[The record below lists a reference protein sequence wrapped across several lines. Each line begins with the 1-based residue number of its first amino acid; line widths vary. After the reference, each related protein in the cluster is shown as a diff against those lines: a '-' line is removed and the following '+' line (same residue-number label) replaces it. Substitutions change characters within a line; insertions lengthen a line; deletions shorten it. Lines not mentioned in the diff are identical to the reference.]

1 MISWKQYL
9 KVQLKRIGKAL
20 PGICLLTVF
29 LTVGLLVLMKAM
41 FLIEESKTENQPVKV
56 GIVGDI
62 DDTYLGIGIEVI
74 KNMEGIRNLAD
85 IRTMTEEEAK
95 RAFASGEISAY
106 LLVPDEFIDS
116 IIYGE
121 NKQLTYVTGETA
133 RDIGGLLINELVGS
147 ISQMV
152 TMTQTSVQAMQSY
165 MLEHDKRDELW
176 EATEGINIAYIEVV
190 LNRMEVFELQE
201 LGISNSITFAGHL
214 FTGIL
219 LLLMLLWGINSV
231 SLLVRGEN
239 SLMKILHTRGL
250 DGRKQV
256 LSELGAYCVLQCV
269 SLLCVF
275 ICVIIIKAA
284 FGLSIREW
292 DVLETGEK
300 LLFMVKLVPVV
311 VLTATMQAF
320 LYELVTNVVTGVL
333 LQFVVSISMAYVS
346 GCIYPL
352 SFFPEVMQVLG
363 GYSPI
368 GVALRYL
375 QKSLTFRNGLGEL
388 CIMIVYIL
396 IFLGLHIWR
405 RNLRITKE

>member
-9 KVQLKRIGKAL
+9 KVQLKRAGKAL
-20 PGICLLTVF
+20 PGICLLTFF

-41 FLIEESKTENQPVKV
+41 FLLEESKSENRIVNV

-74 KNMEGIRNLAD
+74 KNMDGIRNLAD
-85 IRTMTEEEAK
+85 IQTMTEEEAK
-95 RAFASGEISAY
+95 QAFASGDISAY
-106 LLVPDEFIDS
+106 LLVPEGFIDS
-116 IIYGE
+116 VVYGE
-121 NKQLTYVTGETA
+121 NKQLTYVTNEA
-133 RDIGGLLINELVGS
+133 AQDIGGLLINELVGS
-147 ISQMV
+147 ISQMI
-152 TMTQTSVQAMQSY
+152 TMTQTSVQSMQSY
-165 MLEHDKRDELW
+165 MLEHDMRDGLW

-190 LNRMEVFELQE
+190 LNRMDMFELEE
-201 LGISNSITFAGHL
+201 LGISNSISFTGHL

-219 LLLMLLWGINSV
+219 VLLMLLWGINSV
-231 SLLVRGEN
+231 SLLVRSEN
-239 SLMKILHTRGL
+239 SLLKILHTRGL
-250 DGRKQV
+250 NSRKQV
-256 LSELGAYCVLQCV
+256 LSEVGAYLVLQCA

-292 DVLETGEK
+292 DVLEAGEK
-300 LLFMVKLVPVV
+300 LLFVVKLVPVV
-311 VLTATMQAF
+311 MLTATMQAL

-333 LQFVVSISMAYVS
+333 LQFVVAVSMAYVS

-352 SFFPEVMQVLG
+352 SFFPEALQVLG
-363 GYSPI
+363 AYSPI

-375 QKSLTFRNGLGEL
+375 QKNLTYRNGWGEF
-388 CIMIVYIL
+388 CIMILYIL
-396 IFLGLHIWR
+396 LFVGLHIWK

>member
-9 KVQLKRIGKAL
+9 KVQLKRVGKAL

-41 FLIEESKTENQPVKV
+41 FLIEESKAENQVVKV

-85 IRTMTEEEAK
+85 IQTMTEEEARK
-95 RAFASGEISAY
+95 AFASGEISAY
-106 LLVPDEFIDS
+106 LLVPEGFIDS
-116 IIYGE
+116 VIYGE
-121 NKQLTYVTGETA
+121 NKQLTYITGATG

-147 ISQMV
+147 ISRMV

-165 MLEHDKRDELW
+165 MLEHGKRDELG

-190 LNRMEVFELQE
+190 LNRMEVFELEE
-201 LGISNSITFAGHL
+201 LGISNSISFTGHL
-214 FTGIL
+214 FTGVL

-231 SLLVRGEN
+231 SLLVRGES
-239 SLMKILHTRGL
+239 SLLKILHTRGL
-250 DGRKQV
+250 DCRKQV
-256 LSELGAYCVLQCV
+256 LTEVGAYCVLQCV

-275 ICVIIIKAA
+275 ICVIIIKGA
-284 FGLSIREW
+284 FGLSVREW
-292 DVLETGEK
+292 DVLKIGEK
-300 LLFMVKLVPVV
+300 LLFMVSLIPVV
-311 VLTATMQAF
+311 VLTATMQAL

-333 LQFVVSISMAYVS
+333 LQFVVAVSMAYVS

-352 SFFPEVMQVLG
+352 SFFPEVLQLLG
-363 GYSPI
+363 AYSPI

-375 QKSLTFRNGLGEL
+375 QKSLTFRNGLGEF
-388 CIMIVYIL
+388 CIMIMYIL
-396 IFLGLHIWR
+396 LFLGLHIWR
-405 RNLRITKE
+405 RNFRITKE

>member
-1 MISWKQYL
+1 MISWKQYW
-9 KVQLKRIGKAL
+9 KVQLKRAGKAL

-41 FLIEESKTENQPVKV
+41 FLIEESKSENRIVNV

-74 KNMEGIRNLAD
+74 KNMDGIRNLVD
-85 IRTMTEEEAK
+85 IQTMTEEEAK
-95 RAFASGEISAY
+95 QAFASGDISAY
-106 LLVPDEFIDS
+106 LLVPEGFIDS
-116 IIYGE
+116 VVYGE
-121 NKQLTYVTGETA
+121 NKQLTYVTNEA
-133 RDIGGLLINELVGS
+133 AQDIGGLLINELVGS
-147 ISQMV
+147 ISQMI
-152 TMTQTSVQAMQSY
+152 TMTQTSVQSMQSY
-165 MLEHDKRDELW
+165 MLEHDMRDGLW

-190 LNRMEVFELQE
+190 LNRMDMFELEE
-201 LGISNSITFAGHL
+201 LGISNSISFTGHL

-219 LLLMLLWGINSV
+219 VLLMLLWGINSV
-231 SLLVRGEN
+231 SLLVRSEN
-239 SLMKILHTRGL
+239 SLLKILHTRGL
-250 DGRKQV
+250 NSRKQV
-256 LSELGAYCVLQCV
+256 LSEVGAYLVLQCA

-292 DVLETGEK
+292 DVLEAGEK
-300 LLFMVKLVPVV
+300 LLFVVKLVPVV
-311 VLTATMQAF
+311 MLTATMQAL

-333 LQFVVSISMAYVS
+333 LQFVVAVSMAYVS

-352 SFFPEVMQVLG
+352 SFFPEALQVLG
-363 GYSPI
+363 AYSPI

-375 QKSLTFRNGLGEL
+375 QKNLTYRNGWGEF
-388 CIMIVYIL
+388 CIMILYIL
-396 IFLGLHIWR
+396 LFVGLHIWK

>member
-9 KVQLKRIGKAL
+9 KVQLKRVGKAL

-41 FLIEESKTENQPVKV
+41 FLIEESKAENQVVKV

-85 IRTMTEEEAK
+85 IQTMTEEEARK
-95 RAFASGEISAY
+95 AFASGEISAY
-106 LLVPDEFIDS
+106 LLVPEGFIDS

-121 NKQLTYVTGETA
+121 NKQLTYITGATA

-165 MLEHDKRDELW
+165 MLEHDKRDELG

-190 LNRMEVFELQE
+190 LNRMEVFELEE
-201 LGISNSITFAGHL
+201 LGISNSISFTGHL

-231 SLLVRGEN
+231 SLLVRGES
-239 SLMKILHTRGL
+239 SLLKILHTRGL
-250 DGRKQV
+250 DCRKQV
-256 LSELGAYCVLQCV
+256 LTEVGAYCVLQCV

-275 ICVIIIKAA
+275 VCVIIIKGA

-292 DVLETGEK
+292 DVLEIGGK
-300 LLFMVKLVPVV
+300 LLFMASLIPVV
-311 VLTATMQAF
+311 VLTATMQAL

-333 LQFVVSISMAYVS
+333 LQFVVAVSMAYVS

-352 SFFPEVMQVLG
+352 SFFPEVLQLLG
-363 GYSPI
+363 AYSPI

-375 QKSLTFRNGLGEL
+375 QKSLTFRNGLGEF
-388 CIMIVYIL
+388 CIMIMYIL
-396 IFLGLHIWR
+396 LFLGLHIWR
-405 RNLRITKE
+405 RNFRITKE

>member
-9 KVQLKRIGKAL
+9 KVQLKRAGKAL

-41 FLIEESKTENQPVKV
+41 FLIEESKSENRIVNV

-74 KNMEGIRNLAD
+74 KNMDGIRNLAD
-85 IRTMTEEEAK
+85 IQTMTEEEAK
-95 RAFASGEISAY
+95 QAFASGDISAY
-106 LLVPDEFIDS
+106 LLVPEGFIDS
-116 IIYGE
+116 VVYGE
-121 NKQLTYVTGETA
+121 NKQLTYVTNEA
-133 RDIGGLLINELVGS
+133 AQDIGGLLINELVGS
-147 ISQMV
+147 ISQMI
-152 TMTQTSVQAMQSY
+152 TMTQTSVQSMQSY
-165 MLEHDKRDELW
+165 MLEHDMRDGLW

-190 LNRMEVFELQE
+190 LNRMDMFELEE
-201 LGISNSITFAGHL
+201 LGISNSISFTGHL

-219 LLLMLLWGINSV
+219 VLLMLLWGINSV
-231 SLLVRGEN
+231 SLLVRSEN
-239 SLMKILHTRGL
+239 SLLKILHTRGL
-250 DGRKQV
+250 NSRKQV
-256 LSELGAYCVLQCV
+256 LSEVGAYLVLQCA

-292 DVLETGEK
+292 DVLEAGEK
-300 LLFMVKLVPVV
+300 LLFVVKLVPVV
-311 VLTATMQAF
+311 MLTATMQAL

-333 LQFVVSISMAYVS
+333 LQFVVAVSMAYVS

-352 SFFPEVMQVLG
+352 SFFPEALQVLG
-363 GYSPI
+363 AYSPI

-375 QKSLTFRNGLGEL
+375 QKNLTYRNGWGEF
-388 CIMIVYIL
+388 CIMILYIL
-396 IFLGLHIWR
+396 LFVGLHIWK

>member
-9 KVQLKRIGKAL
+9 KVQLKRVGKAL

-29 LTVGLLVLMKAM
+29 LTVSLLILMKAM
-41 FLIEESKTENQPVKV
+41 FLIEESKAENQAVKV

-95 RAFASGEISAY
+95 QAFASGEISAY
-106 LLVPDEFIDS
+106 LLVPDGFIDS

-121 NKQLTYVTGETA
+121 NKKLTYVTNETA
-133 RDIGGLLINELVGS
+133 KDIGGLLINELVGS

-190 LNRMEVFELQE
+190 LNRMEMFELE
-201 LGISNSITFAGHL
+201 EIGISNSITFTGHL

-219 LLLMLLWGINSV
+219 VLLMLLWGINSV
-231 SLLVRGEN
+231 SLLVRGES
-239 SLMKILHTRGL
+239 SLLKILHTHGL
-250 DGRKQV
+250 NGKKQV
-256 LSELGAYCVLQCV
+256 LSEVGAYCILQCL

-275 ICVIIIKAA
+275 VCVIIIKAA

-300 LLFMVKLVPVV
+300 LLFMVKLIPVV

-333 LQFVVSISMAYVS
+333 LQFVVAVSMAYIS

-352 SFFPEVMQVLG
+352 SFFPKVMQILG
-363 GYSPI
+363 AYSPI

-375 QKSLTFRNGLGEL
+375 QMSLTCRNGLGEL

-396 IFLGLHIWR
+396 LFVGLHIWR
-405 RNLRITKE
+405 RNLRITED

>member
-9 KVQLKRIGKAL
+9 KVQLKRAGKAL

-41 FLIEESKTENQPVKV
+41 FLIEESKSENRIVNV

-74 KNMEGIRNLAD
+74 KNMDGIRNLAD
-85 IRTMTEEEAK
+85 IQTMTEEEAK
-95 RAFASGEISAY
+95 QAFASGDISAY
-106 LLVPDEFIDS
+106 LLVPEGFIDS
-116 IIYGE
+116 VVYGE
-121 NKQLTYVTGETA
+121 NKQLTYVTNEA
-133 RDIGGLLINELVGS
+133 AQDIGGLLINELVGS
-147 ISQMV
+147 ISQMI
-152 TMTQTSVQAMQSY
+152 TMTQTSVQSMQSY
-165 MLEHDKRDELW
+165 MLEHDMRDGLW

-190 LNRMEVFELQE
+190 LNRMDMFELEE
-201 LGISNSITFAGHL
+201 LGISNSISFTGHL

-231 SLLVRGEN
+231 SLLVRSEN
-239 SLMKILHTRGL
+239 SLLKILHTRGL
-250 DGRKQV
+250 NSRKQV
-256 LSELGAYCVLQCV
+256 LSEVGAYLVLQCA

-275 ICVIIIKAA
+275 VCVIIIKAA

-292 DVLETGEK
+292 DVLEAGEK
-300 LLFMVKLVPVV
+300 LLFVVKLVPVV
-311 VLTATMQAF
+311 MLTATMQAL

-333 LQFVVSISMAYVS
+333 LQFVVAVSMAYVS

-352 SFFPEVMQVLG
+352 SFFPEVLQVLG
-363 GYSPI
+363 AYSPM

-375 QKSLTFRNGLGEL
+375 QKNLTYGNGLGEF
-388 CIMIVYIL
+388 CIMILYIL
-396 IFLGLHIWR
+396 LFVGLHIWKR
-405 RNLRITKE
+405 SLRIIKE

>member
-9 KVQLKRIGKAL
+9 KVQLKRVGKAL

-29 LTVGLLVLMKAM
+29 LTFGLLVLMKAM
-41 FLIEESKTENQPVKV
+41 FLIEESKEENQAVKV

-62 DDTYLGIGIEVI
+62 NDTYLGIGIEVI

-95 RAFASGEISAY
+95 QAFALGEISAY
-106 LLVPDEFIDS
+106 LLVPDGFIDS

-165 MLEHDKRDELW
+165 MLEHDKQEELW

-190 LNRMEVFELQE
+190 LNRMEVFELEE
-201 LGISNSITFAGHL
+201 LGISNSIAFTGHL

-231 SLLVRGEN
+231 SLLVRGES
-239 SLMKILHTRGL
+239 SLLKILHTRGL
-250 DGRKQV
+250 NSRKQV
-256 LSELGAYCVLQCV
+256 LSEVGAYLVLQCA
-269 SLLCVF
+269 SLFCVF

-300 LLFMVKLVPVV
+300 LLFVVKLIPVV
-311 VLTATMQAF
+311 VLTATMQAL

-333 LQFVVSISMAYVS
+333 LQFVVAVSMAYIS

-352 SFFPEVMQVLG
+352 SFFPKVIQVLG
-363 GYSPI
+363 AYSPI

-375 QKSLTFRNGLGEL
+375 QKNLTGRNGLGEL

-396 IFLGLHIWR
+396 LFVGLHIWR
-405 RNLRITKE
+405 RNLRITKD

>member
-1 MISWKQYL
+1 MISWKQYW
-9 KVQLKRIGKAL
+9 KVQLKRAGKAL

-41 FLIEESKTENQPVKV
+41 FLIEESKSENRIVNV

-74 KNMEGIRNLAD
+74 KNMDGIRNLAD
-85 IRTMTEEEAK
+85 IQTMTEEEAK
-95 RAFASGEISAY
+95 QAFASGDISAY
-106 LLVPDEFIDS
+106 LLVPEGFIDS
-116 IIYGE
+116 VVYGE
-121 NKQLTYVTGETA
+121 NKQLTYVTNEA
-133 RDIGGLLINELVGS
+133 AQDIGGLLINELVGS
-147 ISQMV
+147 ISQMI
-152 TMTQTSVQAMQSY
+152 TMTQTSVQSMQSY
-165 MLEHDKRDELW
+165 MLEHDMRDGLW

-190 LNRMEVFELQE
+190 LNRMDMFELEE
-201 LGISNSITFAGHL
+201 LGISNSISFTGHL

-219 LLLMLLWGINSV
+219 VLLMLLWGINSV
-231 SLLVRGEN
+231 SLLVRSEN
-239 SLMKILHTRGL
+239 SLLKILHTRGL
-250 DGRKQV
+250 NSRKQV
-256 LSELGAYCVLQCV
+256 LSEVGAYLVLQCA

-292 DVLETGEK
+292 DVLEAGEK
-300 LLFMVKLVPVV
+300 LLFVVKLVPVV
-311 VLTATMQAF
+311 MLTATMQAL

-333 LQFVVSISMAYVS
+333 LQFVVAVSMAYVS

-352 SFFPEVMQVLG
+352 SFFPEALQVLG
-363 GYSPI
+363 AYSPI

-375 QKSLTFRNGLGEL
+375 QKNLTYRNGWGEF
-388 CIMIVYIL
+388 CIMILYIL
-396 IFLGLHIWR
+396 LFVGLHIWK

>member
-9 KVQLKRIGKAL
+9 IVQLKRAGKAL

-41 FLIEESKTENQPVKV
+41 FLIEESKAENQAVKV

-95 RAFASGEISAY
+95 KAFATGEISAY
-106 LLVPDEFIDS
+106 LLVPDGFIDS
-116 IIYGE
+116 VIYGE
-121 NKQLTYVTGETA
+121 NKQLTYVTNETA
-133 RDIGGLLINELVGS
+133 KDIGGLLINELVGS
-147 ISQMV
+147 ISKMV

-165 MLEHDKRDELW
+165 MLEYDMWDELW

-190 LNRMEVFELQE
+190 LNRMEVFELEE
-201 LGISNSITFAGHL
+201 LGISNSITFTGHL

-219 LLLMLLWGINSV
+219 VLLMLLWGINSV
-231 SLLVRGEN
+231 TLLVRNDN
-239 SLMKILHTRGL
+239 SLLKILHTRGL
-250 DGRKQV
+250 SGKKQV
-256 LSELGAYCVLQCV
+256 LSEVGAYAVLQCA

-275 ICVIIIKAA
+275 ICVMIIKAA

-292 DVLETGEK
+292 DVLDTGEK
-300 LLFMVKLVPVV
+300 IVFMVKLVPVV
-311 VLTATMQAF
+311 VLTAAMQAF

-333 LQFVVSISMAYVS
+333 LQFVVAVSMAYIS

-352 SFFPEVMQVLG
+352 SFFPEIMQMLG
-363 GYSPI
+363 AYSPI

-375 QKSLTFRNGLGEL
+375 QKNLTYRNGPGEF
-388 CIMIVYIL
+388 CIMILYIL
-396 IFLGLHIWR
+396 LFVGLHIWR
-405 RNLRITKE
+405 RNIRITKE

>member
-1 MISWKQYL
+1 MIRWKQYL
-9 KVQLKRIGKAL
+9 KVQLKRVGKAL

-41 FLIEESKTENQPVKV
+41 FLIEESKTENQAVKV

-74 KNMEGIRNLAD
+74 KNMDGIRNLAD

-95 RAFASGEISAY
+95 QAFASGEISAY
-106 LLVPDEFIDS
+106 LLVPEGFIDS

-121 NKQLTYVTGETA
+121 NKQLTYVTNETA

-147 ISQMV
+147 ISKMV

-190 LNRMEVFELQE
+190 LNRMEVFELEE
-201 LGISNSITFAGHL
+201 LGISNSISFTGHL

-219 LLLMLLWGINSV
+219 LLLMLLWGIHSV
-231 SLLVRGEN
+231 SLLVRSEN
-239 SLMKILHTRGL
+239 SLLKILYTRGL
-250 DGRKQV
+250 DSRKQV
-256 LSELGAYCVLQCV
+256 LSEVGAYLVLQCA

-275 ICVIIIKAA
+275 VCVIVIKAA

-292 DVLETGEK
+292 DVLENGEK
-300 LLFMVKLVPVV
+300 LLFVVKLVPVV

-333 LQFVVSISMAYVS
+333 LQFVVAVSMAYAS

-363 GYSPI
+363 GCSPM
-368 GVALRYL
+368 GVALRYM
-375 QKSLTFRNGLGEL
+375 QKSLMFRNCLGEF
-388 CIMIVYIL
+388 CIMILYIL
-396 IFLGLHIWR
+396 LFVGLHIWR

>member
-9 KVQLKRIGKAL
+9 KVQLKRAGKAL

-41 FLIEESKTENQPVKV
+41 FLIEESKSENRIVNV

-74 KNMEGIRNLAD
+74 KNMDGIRNLVD
-85 IRTMTEEEAK
+85 IQTMTEEEAK
-95 RAFASGEISAY
+95 QAFASGDISAY
-106 LLVPDEFIDS
+106 LLVPEGFIDS
-116 IIYGE
+116 VVYGE
-121 NKQLTYVTGETA
+121 NKQLTYVTNEA
-133 RDIGGLLINELVGS
+133 AQDIGGLLINELVGS
-147 ISQMV
+147 ISQMI
-152 TMTQTSVQAMQSY
+152 TMTQTSVQSMQSY
-165 MLEHDKRDELW
+165 MLEHDMRDGLW

-190 LNRMEVFELQE
+190 LNRMDMFELEE
-201 LGISNSITFAGHL
+201 LGISNSISFTGHL

-219 LLLMLLWGINSV
+219 VLLMLLWGINSV
-231 SLLVRGEN
+231 SLLVRSEN
-239 SLMKILHTRGL
+239 SLLKILHTRGL
-250 DGRKQV
+250 NSRKQV
-256 LSELGAYCVLQCV
+256 LSEVGAYLVLQCA

-292 DVLETGEK
+292 DVLEAGEK
-300 LLFMVKLVPVV
+300 LLFVVKLVPVV
-311 VLTATMQAF
+311 MLTATMQAL

-333 LQFVVSISMAYVS
+333 LQFVVAVSMAYVS

-352 SFFPEVMQVLG
+352 SFFPEALQVLG
-363 GYSPI
+363 AYSPI

-375 QKSLTFRNGLGEL
+375 QKNLTYRNGWGEF
-388 CIMIVYIL
+388 CIMILYIL
-396 IFLGLHIWR
+396 LFVGLHIWK

>member
-9 KVQLKRIGKAL
+9 KVQLKRVGKAL

-41 FLIEESKTENQPVKV
+41 FLIEESKSENRIVNV

-74 KNMEGIRNLAD
+74 KNMDGIRNLAD
-85 IRTMTEEEAK
+85 IQTMTEEEAK
-95 RAFASGEISAY
+95 QAFTSGDISAY
-106 LLVPDEFIDS
+106 LLVPEGFIDS
-116 IIYGE
+116 VVYGE
-121 NKQLTYVTGETA
+121 NKQLTYVTNEA
-133 RDIGGLLINELVGS
+133 AQDIGGLLINELVGS
-147 ISQMV
+147 ISQMI
-152 TMTQTSVQAMQSY
+152 TMTQTSVQSMQSY
-165 MLEHDKRDELW
+165 MLEHDMRDGLW

-190 LNRMEVFELQE
+190 LNRMDMFELEE
-201 LGISNSITFAGHL
+201 LGISNSISFTGHL

-219 LLLMLLWGINSV
+219 VLLMLLWGINSV
-231 SLLVRGEN
+231 SLLVRSEN
-239 SLMKILHTRGL
+239 SLLKILHTRGL
-250 DGRKQV
+250 NSRKQV
-256 LSELGAYCVLQCV
+256 LSEVGAYLVLQCA

-292 DVLETGEK
+292 DVLEAGEK
-300 LLFMVKLVPVV
+300 LLFVVKLVPVV
-311 VLTATMQAF
+311 MLTATMQAL

-333 LQFVVSISMAYVS
+333 LQFVVAVSMAYVS

-352 SFFPEVMQVLG
+352 SFFPEALQVLG
-363 GYSPI
+363 AYSPI

-375 QKSLTFRNGLGEL
+375 QKNLTYRNGWGEF
-388 CIMIVYIL
+388 CIMILYIL
-396 IFLGLHIWR
+396 LFVGLHIWK

>member
-9 KVQLKRIGKAL
+9 KVQLKRAGKAL

-41 FLIEESKTENQPVKV
+41 FLIEESKSENRIVNV

-74 KNMEGIRNLAD
+74 KNMDGIRNLAD
-85 IRTMTEEEAK
+85 IQTMTEEEAK
-95 RAFASGEISAY
+95 QAFTSGDISAY
-106 LLVPDEFIDS
+106 LLVPEGFIDS
-116 IIYGE
+116 VVYGE
-121 NKQLTYVTGETA
+121 NKQLTYVTNEA
-133 RDIGGLLINELVGS
+133 AQDIGGLLINELVGS
-147 ISQMV
+147 ISQMI
-152 TMTQTSVQAMQSY
+152 TMTQTSVQSMQSY
-165 MLEHDKRDELW
+165 MLEHDMRDGLW

-190 LNRMEVFELQE
+190 LNRMDMFELEE
-201 LGISNSITFAGHL
+201 LGISNSISFTGHL

-219 LLLMLLWGINSV
+219 VLLMLLWGINSV
-231 SLLVRGEN
+231 SLLVRSEN
-239 SLMKILHTRGL
+239 SLLKILHTRGL
-250 DGRKQV
+250 NSRKQV
-256 LSELGAYCVLQCV
+256 LSEVGAYLVLQCA

-292 DVLETGEK
+292 DVLEAGEK
-300 LLFMVKLVPVV
+300 LLFVVKLVPVV
-311 VLTATMQAF
+311 MLTATMQAL

-333 LQFVVSISMAYVS
+333 LQFVVAVSMAYVS

-352 SFFPEVMQVLG
+352 SFFPEALQVLG
-363 GYSPI
+363 AYSPI

-375 QKSLTFRNGLGEL
+375 QKNLTYRNGWGEF
-388 CIMIVYIL
+388 CIMILYIL
-396 IFLGLHIWR
+396 LFVGLHIWK

>member
-9 KVQLKRIGKAL
+9 KVQLKRAGKAL

-41 FLIEESKTENQPVKV
+41 FLIEESKSENRIVNV

-74 KNMEGIRNLAD
+74 KNMDGIRNLAD
-85 IRTMTEEEAK
+85 IQTMTEEEA
-95 RAFASGEISAY
+95 RQAFASGDISAY
-106 LLVPDEFIDS
+106 LLVPEGFIDS
-116 IIYGE
+116 VVYGE
-121 NKQLTYVTGETA
+121 NKQLTYVTNEA
-133 RDIGGLLINELVGS
+133 AQDIGGLLINELVGS
-147 ISQMV
+147 ISQMI
-152 TMTQTSVQAMQSY
+152 TMTQTSVQSMQSY
-165 MLEHDKRDELW
+165 MLEHDMRDGLW

-190 LNRMEVFELQE
+190 LNRMDMFELEE
-201 LGISNSITFAGHL
+201 LGISNSISFTGHL

-219 LLLMLLWGINSV
+219 VLLMLLWGINSV
-231 SLLVRGEN
+231 SLLVRSEN
-239 SLMKILHTRGL
+239 SLLKILHTRGL
-250 DGRKQV
+250 NSRKQV
-256 LSELGAYCVLQCV
+256 LSEVGAYLVLQCA

-292 DVLETGEK
+292 DVLEAGEK
-300 LLFMVKLVPVV
+300 LLFVVKLVPVV
-311 VLTATMQAF
+311 MLTATMQAL

-333 LQFVVSISMAYVS
+333 LQFVVAVSMAYVS

-352 SFFPEVMQVLG
+352 SFFPEALQVLG
-363 GYSPI
+363 AYSPI

-375 QKSLTFRNGLGEL
+375 QKNLTYRNGWGEF
-388 CIMIVYIL
+388 CIMILYIL
-396 IFLGLHIWR
+396 LFVGLHIWK

>member
-9 KVQLKRIGKAL
+9 KVQLKRVGKAL

-41 FLIEESKTENQPVKV
+41 FLIEESKTENQPVKI

-85 IRTMTEEEAK
+85 IQTMTEEEAK
-95 RAFASGEISAY
+95 HAFASGEISAY
-106 LLVPDEFIDS
+106 LLVPEGFIDS
-116 IIYGE
+116 VIYGE

-133 RDIGGLLINELVGS
+133 RDIGGLLIDELVNS
-147 ISQMV
+147 ISGMI
-152 TMTQTSVQAMQSY
+152 TMTQTSVQAMQCY
-165 MLEHDKRDELW
+165 MLEHGREDELW
-176 EATEGINIAYIEVV
+176 EATERINIAYIEVV

-201 LGISNSITFAGHL
+201 LGISNSISFTGHL

-219 LLLMLLWGINSV
+219 LLLMLLWGIHSV
-231 SLLVRGEN
+231 TLLVRGES
-239 SLMKILHTRGL
+239 SLLKILHTRGL
-250 DGRKQV
+250 NAKKQV
-256 LSELGAYCVLQCV
+256 LSEVGAYLVLQCA

-275 ICVIIIKAA
+275 VCVIIIKAA

-300 LLFMVKLVPVV
+300 LLFVVKLIPVV
-311 VLTATMQAF
+311 VLTAVMQAF

-333 LQFVVSISMAYVS
+333 LQFVVSVSMAYVS

-375 QKSLTFRNGLGEL
+375 QKCLTCRNGLGEF

-396 IFLGLHIWR
+396 LFVGLHIWR

>member
-9 KVQLKRIGKAL
+9 KVQLKRAGKAL

-41 FLIEESKTENQPVKV
+41 FLIEESKSENRIVNV

-74 KNMEGIRNLAD
+74 KNMDGIRNLVD
-85 IRTMTEEEAK
+85 IQTMTEEEAK
-95 RAFASGEISAY
+95 QAFASGDISAY
-106 LLVPDEFIDS
+106 LLVPEGFIDS
-116 IIYGE
+116 VVYGE
-121 NKQLTYVTGETA
+121 NKQLTYVTNEA
-133 RDIGGLLINELVGS
+133 AQDIGGLLINELVGS
-147 ISQMV
+147 ISQMI
-152 TMTQTSVQAMQSY
+152 TMTQTSVQSMQSY
-165 MLEHDKRDELW
+165 MLEHDMRDGLW

-190 LNRMEVFELQE
+190 LNRMDMFELEE
-201 LGISNSITFAGHL
+201 LGISNRISFTGHL
-214 FTGIL
+214 FMGIL
-219 LLLMLLWGINSV
+219 VLLMLLWGINSV
-231 SLLVRGEN
+231 SLLVRSEN
-239 SLMKILHTRGL
+239 SLLKILYTRGL
-250 DGRKQV
+250 NSRKQV
-256 LSELGAYCVLQCV
+256 LSEVGAYLVLQCA

-292 DVLETGEK
+292 DVLEAGEK
-300 LLFMVKLVPVV
+300 LLFVVKLVPVV
-311 VLTATMQAF
+311 MLTATMQAL

-333 LQFVVSISMAYVS
+333 LQFVVAVSMAYVS

-352 SFFPEVMQVLG
+352 SFFPEALQVLG
-363 GYSPI
+363 AYSPI

-375 QKSLTFRNGLGEL
+375 QKNLTYRNGWGEF
-388 CIMIVYIL
+388 CIMILYIL
-396 IFLGLHIWR
+396 LFVGLHIWK

>member
-9 KVQLKRIGKAL
+9 KVQLKRAGKAL

-41 FLIEESKTENQPVKV
+41 FLIEESKSENRIVNV

-74 KNMEGIRNLAD
+74 KNMDGIRNLAD
-85 IRTMTEEEAK
+85 IQTMTEEEAMQ
-95 RAFASGEISAY
+95 AFVSGDISAY
-106 LLVPDEFIDS
+106 LLVPEGFIDS
-116 IIYGE
+116 VVYGE
-121 NKQLTYVTGETA
+121 NKQLTYVTNEA
-133 RDIGGLLINELVGS
+133 AQDIGGLLINELVGS
-147 ISQMV
+147 ISQMI
-152 TMTQTSVQAMQSY
+152 TMTQTSVQSMQSY
-165 MLEHDKRDELW
+165 MLEHDMRDGLW

-190 LNRMEVFELQE
+190 LNRMDMFELEE
-201 LGISNSITFAGHL
+201 LGISNSISFTGHL

-219 LLLMLLWGINSV
+219 VLLMLLWGINSV
-231 SLLVRGEN
+231 SLLVRSEN
-239 SLMKILHTRGL
+239 SLLKILHTRGL
-250 DGRKQV
+250 NSRKQV
-256 LSELGAYCVLQCV
+256 LSEVGAYLVLQCA

-292 DVLETGEK
+292 DVLEAGEK
-300 LLFMVKLVPVV
+300 LLFVVKLVPVV
-311 VLTATMQAF
+311 MLTATMQAL

-333 LQFVVSISMAYVS
+333 LQFVVAVSMAYVS

-352 SFFPEVMQVLG
+352 SFFPEALQVLG
-363 GYSPI
+363 AYSPI

-375 QKSLTFRNGLGEL
+375 QKNLTYRNGWGEF
-388 CIMIVYIL
+388 CIMILYIL
-396 IFLGLHIWR
+396 LFVGLHIWK

>member
-9 KVQLKRIGKAL
+9 KVQLKRAGKAL

-41 FLIEESKTENQPVKV
+41 FLIEESKSENRIVNV

-74 KNMEGIRNLAD
+74 KNMDGIRNLAD
-85 IRTMTEEEAK
+85 IQTMTEEEAMQ
-95 RAFASGEISAY
+95 AFVSGDISAY
-106 LLVPDEFIDS
+106 LLVPEGFIDS
-116 IIYGE
+116 VVYGE
-121 NKQLTYVTGETA
+121 NKQLTYVTNDA
-133 RDIGGLLINELVGS
+133 AQDIGGLLINELVGS
-147 ISQMV
+147 ISQMI
-152 TMTQTSVQAMQSY
+152 TMTQTSVQSMQSY
-165 MLEHDKRDELW
+165 MLEHDMRDGLW

-190 LNRMEVFELQE
+190 LNRMDMFELEE
-201 LGISNSITFAGHL
+201 LGISNSISFTGHL

-219 LLLMLLWGINSV
+219 VLLMLLWGINSV
-231 SLLVRGEN
+231 SLLVRSEN
-239 SLMKILHTRGL
+239 SLLKILHTRGL
-250 DGRKQV
+250 NSRKQV
-256 LSELGAYCVLQCV
+256 LSEVGAYLVLQCA

-292 DVLETGEK
+292 DVLEAGEK
-300 LLFMVKLVPVV
+300 LLFVVKLVPVV
-311 VLTATMQAF
+311 MLTATMQAL

-333 LQFVVSISMAYVS
+333 LQFVVAVSMAYVS

-352 SFFPEVMQVLG
+352 SFFPEALQVLG
-363 GYSPI
+363 AYSPI

-375 QKSLTFRNGLGEL
+375 QKNLTYRNGWGEF
-388 CIMIVYIL
+388 CIMILYIL
-396 IFLGLHIWR
+396 LFVGLHIWK

>member
-9 KVQLKRIGKAL
+9 KVQLKRVGKAL

-29 LTVGLLVLMKAM
+29 LTVSLLILMKAM
-41 FLIEESKTENQPVKV
+41 FLIEESKAENQAVKV

-95 RAFASGEISAY
+95 QAFASGEISAY
-106 LLVPDEFIDS
+106 LLVPDGFIDS

-121 NKQLTYVTGETA
+121 NKKLTYVTNETA
-133 RDIGGLLINELVGS
+133 KDIGGLLINELVGS

-190 LNRMEVFELQE
+190 LNRMEMFELE
-201 LGISNSITFAGHL
+201 EIGISNSITFTGHL

-219 LLLMLLWGINSV
+219 VLLMLLWGINSV
-231 SLLVRGEN
+231 SLLVRGES
-239 SLMKILHTRGL
+239 SLLKILRTHGL
-250 DGRKQV
+250 NGKKQV
-256 LSELGAYCVLQCV
+256 LSEVGAYCILQCL

-275 ICVIIIKAA
+275 VCVIIIKAA

-300 LLFMVKLVPVV
+300 LLFMVKLIPVV

-333 LQFVVSISMAYVS
+333 LQFVVAVSMAYIS

-352 SFFPEVMQVLG
+352 SFFPKVMQILG
-363 GYSPI
+363 AYSPI

-375 QKSLTFRNGLGEL
+375 QKSLTCRNGLGEL

-396 IFLGLHIWR
+396 LFVGLHIWR
-405 RNLRITKE
+405 RNLRITED